1 MGSEGRGTR
10 GAPEQGSS
18 LINFAILGAGM
29 VAEYHLQAIQAC
41 AREGARLAGVGHY
54 NADRFEE
61 ISERFGVAARP
72 YEDLLADPD
81 IDAVCIC
88 TPSGQHAQQTIAA
101 ASSGKHVLVEKPM
114 ALSLAD
120 ADAMIAACRENGVRL
135 GVCLQRRAEP
145 LFRRVHDA
153 IHGGDLGEITLGV
166 VTMPYYRDEAYYAQ
180 ADWRGTWE
188 MDGGGALMNQGIHII
203 DLLLWFMGDP
213 VEAHAF
219 ADSRHRSVEI
229 EDTAGAALRFGNGA
243 VATIT
248 ATVAAEPGFPH
259 RLEVYGTNGGIQIEG
274 ESVLRWGLAD
284 ESKATVEPWPVA
296 TGQVDPGMAGDPRG
310 ISTSGHIAILKD
322 FIAGIGRGEDPVI
335 DGVEGR
341 RSLATIL
348 EVYARSGQGPAA
360 AGL

>member
-1 MGSEGRGTR
+1 ELG
-10 GAPEQGSS
+10 
-18 LINFAILGAGM
+18 FAILGAGM
-29 VAEYHLQAIQAC
+29 VAEYHLNAIQVC
-41 AREGARLAGVGHY
+41 ADLGARLVGVGHY
-54 NADRFEE
+54 NPARYEE
-61 ISERFGVAARP
+61 ISQRFGAPARA
-72 YEDLLADPD
+72 YDELLADPAV
-81 IDAVCIC
+81 DAVCIC
-88 TPSGQHAQQTIAA
+88 TPSGHHAQQAIAA

-120 ADAMIAACRENGVRL
+120 ADAMIAACRENGVQL

-166 VTMPYYRDEAYYAQ
+166 VTMPYFRDEPYYAQ

-188 MDGGGALMNQGIHII
+188 MDGGGVLMNQGIHIV
-203 DLLLWFMGDP
+203 DLLLWFLGDP
-213 VEAHAF
+213 VEVHAF

-229 EDTAGAALRFGNGA
+229 EDTAGAVLRFGNGA

-248 ATVAAEPGFPH
+248 ATVATEPGFPH

-284 ESKATVEPWPVA
+284 ESKETVEPWPVA
-296 TGQVDPGMAGDPRG
+296 TEQVDPGMAGDPRG

-322 FIAGIGRGEDPVI
+322 FIAGIGRGKDPVI
-335 DGVEGR
+335 DGSEGR
-341 RSLATIL
+341 RSLAAIL
-348 EVYARSGQGPAA
+348 AVYESSF
-360 AGL
+360 

>member
-1 MGSEGRGTR
+1 MSEERGTGGEGRVD
-10 GAPEQGSS
+10 SS
-18 LINFAILGAGM
+18 IVNFAILGAGM
-29 VAEYHLQAIQAC
+29 VAEYHLNAIQEC
-41 AREGARLAGVGHY
+41 ADLGARLVGVGHY
-54 NADRFEE
+54 NPARYGE
-61 ISERFGVAARP
+61 ISQRFGAPARS
-72 YEDLLADPD
+72 YDELLADPAV
-81 IDAVCIC
+81 DAVCIC

-101 ASSGKHVLVEKPM
+101 ATRGKHVLVEKPM

-120 ADAMIAACRENGVRL
+120 ADAMIAACRENGVQL

-166 VTMPYYRDEAYYAQ
+166 VTMPYFRDEAYYAQ

-188 MDGGGALMNQGIHII
+188 MDGGGVLMNQGIHII
-203 DLLLWFMGDP
+203 DLLLWFLGDP
-213 VEAHAF
+213 VEVHAF

-229 EDTAGAALRFGNGA
+229 EDTAGAALRFANGA

-296 TGQVDPGMAGDPRG
+296 TEQVDPGMAGDPRG

-335 DGVEGR
+335 DGAEGR
-341 RSLATIL
+341 RSLAAIL
-348 EVYARSGQGPAA
+348 AVYEDSF
-360 AGL
+360 

>member
-1 MGSEGRGTR
+1 MTQNELG
-10 GAPEQGSS
+10 
-18 LINFAILGAGM
+18 FAILGAGM
-29 VAEYHLQAIQAC
+29 VAEYHLNAIQEC
-41 AREGARLAGVGHY
+41 ADLGARLVGVGHY
-54 NADRFEE
+54 NPARYEE
-61 ISERFGVAARP
+61 ISQRFGAPARS
-72 YEDLLADPD
+72 YDELLADPAV
-81 IDAVCIC
+81 DAVCIC
-88 TPSGQHAQQTIAA
+88 TPSGHHAQQAIAA

-120 ADAMIAACRENGVRL
+120 ADAMIAACRENGVQL

-166 VTMPYYRDEAYYAQ
+166 VTMPYFRDEPYYAQ

-188 MDGGGALMNQGIHII
+188 MDGGGVLMNQGIHIV
-203 DLLLWFMGDP
+203 DLLLWFLGDP
-213 VEAHAF
+213 VEVHAF

-229 EDTAGAALRFGNGA
+229 EDTAGAVLRFGNGA

-248 ATVAAEPGFPH
+248 ATVATEPGFPH

-284 ESKATVEPWPVA
+284 ESKGTVEPWPVA
-296 TGQVDPGMAGDPRG
+296 TEQVDPGMAGDPRG

-335 DGVEGR
+335 DGSEGR
-341 RSLATIL
+341 RSLAAIL
-348 EVYARSGQGPAA
+348 AVYEDSF
-360 AGL
+360 

>member
-1 MGSEGRGTR
+1 MTQHELG
-10 GAPEQGSS
+10 
-18 LINFAILGAGM
+18 FAILGAGM
-29 VAEYHLQAIQAC
+29 VAEYHLNAIQEC
-41 AREGARLAGVGHY
+41 ADLGARLVGVGHY
-54 NADRFEE
+54 NPARYAE
-61 ISERFGVAARP
+61 ISQQFGAPASS
-72 YEDLLADPD
+72 YDELLANPAV
-81 IDAVCIC
+81 DAVCIC
-88 TPSGQHAQQTIAA
+88 TPSGHHAQQAIAA

-120 ADAMIAACRENGVRL
+120 ADAMIAACRANGVQL

-166 VTMPYYRDEAYYAQ
+166 VTMPYFRDEPYYAQ
-180 ADWRGTWE
+180 ADWRGTWA
-188 MDGGGALMNQGIHII
+188 MDGGGVLMNQGIHII
-203 DLLLWFMGDP
+203 DLLLWFLGDP
-213 VEAHAF
+213 VEVHAF

-229 EDTAGAALRFGNGA
+229 EDTAGAVLRFANGS

-248 ATVAAEPGFPH
+248 ATVATEPGFPH

-296 TGQVDPGMAGDPRG
+296 TEQVDPGMAGDPRG

-322 FIAGIGRGEDPVI
+322 FIAGIRRGEDPVI
-335 DGVEGR
+335 DGAEGR

-348 EVYARSGQGPAA
+348 AVYESSF
-360 AGL
+360 

>member
-1 MGSEGRGTR
+1 MTQNELG
-10 GAPEQGSS
+10 
-18 LINFAILGAGM
+18 FAILGAGM
-29 VAEYHLQAIQAC
+29 VAEYHLNAIQEC
-41 AREGARLAGVGHY
+41 ADLGARLVGVGHY
-54 NADRFEE
+54 NPARYDE
-61 ISERFGVAARP
+61 ISERFGVPASS
-72 YEDLLADPD
+72 YDELLADPAV
-81 IDAVCIC
+81 DAVCIC
-88 TPSGQHAQQTIAA
+88 TPSGHHAQQAIAA

-120 ADAMIAACRENGVRL
+120 ADAMIAACQENDVQL

-166 VTMPYYRDEAYYAQ
+166 VTMPYFRDEPYYAQ
-180 ADWRGTWE
+180 AEWRGTWA
-188 MDGGGALMNQGIHII
+188 MDGGGVLMNQGIHIV
-203 DLLLWFMGDP
+203 DLLLWFLGDP
-213 VEAHAF
+213 VEVHAF

-229 EDTAGAALRFGNGA
+229 EDTAGAVLRFANGT

-248 ATVAAEPGFPH
+248 ATVATEPGFPH

-296 TGQVDPGMAGDPRG
+296 TEQVDAGMAGDPRG

-322 FIAGIGRGEDPVI
+322 FIAGIRRGQDPVI
-335 DGVEGR
+335 DGAEGR
-341 RSLATIL
+341 RSLAAIL
-348 EVYARSGQGPAA
+348 AVYESSF
-360 AGL
+360 